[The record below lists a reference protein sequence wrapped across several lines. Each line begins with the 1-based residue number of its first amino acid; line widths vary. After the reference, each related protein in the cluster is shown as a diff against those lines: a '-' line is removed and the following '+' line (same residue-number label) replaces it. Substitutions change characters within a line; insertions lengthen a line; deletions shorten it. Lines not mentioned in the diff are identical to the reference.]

1 MFVHAVYYMN
11 KIVVVLVILSFS
23 MAGCTAEEEPTIKF
37 NGTEYRDPEPVP
49 DFNLTDQN
57 GNNVSLSDYRGKVVV
72 VAFIFTSC
80 PDVCPAIEH
89 TLNFVD
95 YKLPDH
101 GIENDIQML
110 SITIDPARDT
120 VETLKNY
127 TDMNAFDWPHLT
139 SSNPD
144 DLVQVWNDWNV
155 VVDNDHVYADHSSH
169 DHGSH
174 DSHDDG
180 NESSNETGEGHD
192 GHSDHSDHSNDS
204 GQNETAE
211 SDTEYSVGHSTVTF
225 ILDQDGNKKVAW
237 SGYDWDSDLFLED
250 LVTMVYGSNQNS
262 DDHSG
267 HAHH

>member
-1 MFVHAVYYMN
+1 MSKTPQYIMN
-11 KIVVVLVILSFS
+11 KILTVFVIFSFS
-23 MAGCTAEEEPTIKF
+23 IAGCTAEDESFVKY
-37 NGTEYRDPEPVP
+37 NGTEYRVPEPVP

-57 GNNVSLSDYRGKVVV
+57 GNNISLSDYRGKVVV

-101 GIENDIQML
+101 GIENDIQIL

-120 VETLKNY
+120 VETLKEY
-127 TDMNAFDWPHLT
+127 TDTNAFDWPHLT

-155 VVDNDHVYADHSSH
+155 VVDNDHVYANHSNH

-174 DSHDDG
+174 ND
-180 NESSNETGEGHD
+180 SNETTNETDEGHD
-192 GHSDHSDHSNDS
+192 DHSDHSGDS
-204 GQNETAE
+204 GQNETVE
-211 SDTEYSVGHSTVTF
+211 SGVQYNVGHSTVTF

-237 SGYDWDSDLFLED
+237 SGWDWESDLFIED
-250 LVTMVYGSNQNS
+250 LVTMVYGSNHDS

-267 HAHH
+267 HAAY

>member
-1 MFVHAVYYMN
+1 MKVSQYMN
-11 KIVVVLVILSFS
+11 KVFIALVVLSLSL
-23 MAGCTAEEEPTIKF
+23 AGCTAEDEPYIKY
-37 NGTEYRDPEPVP
+37 NGTEYRVPEPVP

-57 GNNVSLSDYRGKVVV
+57 GNIVSLSDYRGKVVV

-101 GIENDIQML
+101 GIENDVQML

-127 TDMNAFDWPHLT
+127 TEMNAFDWPHLT

-144 DLVQVWNDWNV
+144 DLVKVWNDWNV
-155 VVDNDHVYADHSSH
+155 VVANDHVYANHSSH
-169 DHGSH
+169 DHDSH
-174 DSHDDG
+174 DSHNDG
-180 NESSNETGEGHD
+180 NESSNGTDEGQD
-192 GHSDHSDHSNDS
+192 DHSGHNDHSSDS
-204 GQNETAE
+204 GQNETVE
-211 SDTEYSVGHSTVTF
+211 PGTQYDVGHSTVTF

-237 SGYDWDSDLFLED
+237 SGYDWDSDLFIED
-250 LVTMVYGSNQNS
+250 LVTMVYGSNHDS
-262 DDHSG
+262 EDHSG
-267 HAHH
+267 HAPH

>member
-1 MFVHAVYYMN
+1 MSKTPQYIMN
-11 KIVVVLVILSFS
+11 KILTVFVIFSFS
-23 MAGCTAEEEPTIKF
+23 IAGCTAEDDSFVKY
-37 NGTEYRDPEPVP
+37 NGTEYRVPEPVP

-57 GNNVSLSDYRGKVVV
+57 GNNISLSDYRGKVVV

-101 GIENDIQML
+101 GIENDIQIL

-120 VETLKNY
+120 VETLKEY
-127 TDMNAFDWPHLT
+127 TDRNAFDWPHLT

-155 VVDNDHVYADHSSH
+155 VVDNDHVYANHSNH

-174 DSHDDG
+174 ND
-180 NESSNETGEGHD
+180 SNETTNETDEGHD
-192 GHSDHSDHSNDS
+192 DHSDHSGDS
-204 GQNETAE
+204 GQNETVE
-211 SDTEYSVGHSTVTF
+211 SGVQYNVGHSTVTF

-237 SGYDWDSDLFLED
+237 SGWDWESDLFIED
-250 LVTMVYGSNQNS
+250 LVTMVYGSNHDS

-267 HAHH
+267 HAAY

>member
-1 MFVHAVYYMN
+1 MSKTPQYIMN
-11 KIVVVLVILSFS
+11 KILTVFVIFSFS
-23 MAGCTAEEEPTIKF
+23 IAGCTAEDESFVKY
-37 NGTEYRDPEPVP
+37 NGTEYRVPEPVP

-57 GNNVSLSDYRGKVVV
+57 GNNISLSDYRGKVVV

-101 GIENDIQML
+101 GIENDIQIL

-120 VETLKNY
+120 VETLKEY
-127 TDMNAFDWPHLT
+127 TDTNAFDWPHLT

-155 VVDNDHVYADHSSH
+155 VVDNDHVYANHSNH

-174 DSHDDG
+174 ND
-180 NESSNETGEGHD
+180 SNETTNETDEGHD
-192 GHSDHSDHSNDS
+192 DHSDHSGDS
-204 GQNETAE
+204 GQNETVE
-211 SDTEYSVGHSTVTF
+211 PGVQYNVGHSTVTF

-237 SGYDWDSDLFLED
+237 SGWDWESDLFIED
-250 LVTMVYGSNQNS
+250 LVTMVYGSNHDS

-267 HAHH
+267 HAAY

>member
-1 MFVHAVYYMN
+1 MSKTPQYIMN
-11 KIVVVLVILSFS
+11 KILTVFVIFSFS
-23 MAGCTAEEEPTIKF
+23 IAGCTAEDDSFVKY
-37 NGTEYRDPEPVP
+37 NGTEYRVPEPVP

-57 GNNVSLSDYRGKVVV
+57 GNNISLSDYRGKVVV

-101 GIENDIQML
+101 GIENDIQIL

-120 VETLKNY
+120 VETLKEY
-127 TDMNAFDWPHLT
+127 TDTNAFDWPHLT

-155 VVDNDHVYADHSSH
+155 VVDNDHVYANHSNH

-174 DSHDDG
+174 ND
-180 NESSNETGEGHD
+180 SNETTNETDEGHD
-192 GHSDHSDHSNDS
+192 DHSDHSGDS
-204 GQNETAE
+204 GQNETVE
-211 SDTEYSVGHSTVTF
+211 SGVQYNVGHSTVTF

-237 SGYDWDSDLFLED
+237 SGWDWESDLFIED
-250 LVTMVYGSNQNS
+250 LVTMVYGSNHDS

-267 HAHH
+267 HAAY

>member
-1 MFVHAVYYMN
+1 MMIQLEIFMN
-11 KIVVVLVILSFS
+11 KFVVVLIVLSFS
-23 MAGCTAEEEPTIKF
+23 MAGCTAEDEPTIKF

-180 NESSNETGEGHD
+180 NESSNETGDDGHD

-204 GQNETAE
+204 GQNETAD
-211 SDTEYSVGHSTVTF
+211 SGTEYSVGHSTVTF

-250 LVTMVYGSNQNS
+250 LVTMVYG
-262 DDHSG
+262 
-267 HAHH
+267 